1 MDECLPLGSPDAA
14 TLAMLLEKE
23 REQRRAGEQE
33 RARLQA
39 GIVRQNARIEQ
50 LERELGAV
58 RERLRLL
65 ETINAGL
72 IEQNTLLRQ
81 QVAALT
87 AGAGERPAPHE
98 PEPWPSER
106 TKAEGEQRPR
116 KRRAG
121 EHNHG
126 RPRSSQI
133 DERIEHA
140 VDACPRCGTPLTGG
154 WVHRRCQV
162 IDLPAPQPAR
172 VTEHLVIRRQCTSC
186 GRRVLPAVPG
196 IAHGRVGRGRFGP
209 RLVATIATMA
219 SVERLPIRQIRER
232 LCREYGLRISHGG
245 IIGVLRQV
253 AEQGAPAYEAV
264 QATIRGSPVVHAD
277 ETGWREDGIPGFVW
291 TISSAE
297 ACLFHRDASRAGTV
311 IDTLLTDAFGG
322 ILVTDF
328 YAAYDHLP
336 GMKQRCWA
344 HLWRDIAALEREY
357 PADTELAAWVA
368 GVRAIYTLACAPR
381 PSTEEGA
388 TSQASHARA
397 QRATQYE
404 QQLLLLCP
412 ETMAADRPEATLAKR
427 IRRYQD
433 ELFTFVRELGVPAT
447 NNAAERSL
455 RSLVIARKISGG
467 TRSPAGSTTRMTL
480 ASLAATARLRGTNPT
495 DLFLTVLHDP
505 AAALPH
511 SL

>member
-1 MDECLPLGSPDAA
+1 M
-14 TLAMLLEKE
+14 
-23 REQRRAGEQE
+23 
-33 RARLQA
+33 
-39 GIVRQNARIEQ
+39 
-50 LERELGAV
+50 
-58 RERLRLL
+58 
-65 ETINAGL
+65 
-72 IEQNTLLRQ
+72 
-81 QVAALT
+81 
-87 AGAGERPAPHE
+87 
-98 PEPWPSER
+98 
-106 TKAEGEQRPR
+106 
-116 KRRAG
+116 
-121 EHNHG
+121 
-126 RPRSSQI
+126 
-133 DERIEHA
+133 
-140 VDACPRCGTPLTGG
+140 
-154 WVHRRCQV
+154 
-162 IDLPAPQPAR
+162 
-172 VTEHLVIRRQCTSC
+172 
-186 GRRVLPAVPG
+186 
-196 IAHGRVGRGRFGP
+196 
-209 RLVATIATMA
+209 
-219 SVERLPIRQIRER
+219 
-232 LCREYGLRISHGG
+232 
-245 IIGVLRQV
+245 
-253 AEQGAPAYEAV
+253 
-264 QATIRGSPVVHAD
+264 
-277 ETGWREDGIPGFVW
+277 
-291 TISSAE
+291 
-297 ACLFHRDASRAGTV
+297 
-311 IDTLLTDAFGG
+311 IDTLLTDSFGG

-397 QRATQYE
+397 QRASQYE

-412 ETMAADRPEATLAKR
+412 ATMAADRPEATLAKR

-480 ASLAATARLRGTNPT
+480 ASLAATARLRGSNPT
-495 DLFLTVLHDP
+495 DLFLAVLHDP